1 MELKNKSNLIR
12 TLLLLKTASEIKK
25 FILLP
30 TKINS
35 ISPKNLYKLYNNI
48 EISIEKRIFS
58 TTERKNSQ
66 ICNEK
71 KSPII
76 NTINEYSPINEPFY
90 KLNKLLISFK
100 KNKNF
105 YETNDFYDNKYN
117 NIISQEST
125 DTSNSLND
133 KKKNLNY
140 ENDEIKNDHD
150 SIKYLRKMAKSF
162 IQKKKIKR
170 KKRIH
175 LKSFYENDIFR
186 SEYNLNNLERKLK
199 NSFTVNYSQNNDN
212 IIIKNCFTHINM
224 NTNLNIN
231 NFTNN
236 QEPKKNNSLQKMNH
250 SILNKENTNFNQ
262 CLFCPSPC
270 EHKGISFYKNNNY
283 SSSCNLNCKNH
294 ISKIKNENSN
304 LRKSAFMCI
313 PYKDIIRPNIFTGNN
328 HYDNNGNIIIVNE
341 K

>member
-58 TTERKNSQ
+58 TTERKNKQ
-66 ICNEK
+66 MCKEN

-76 NTINEYSPINEPFY
+76 NTINDYSPINEPFY

-140 ENDEIKNDHD
+140 ENDEIKNDID
-150 SIKYLRKMAKSF
+150 SIKFLRKIAKSL

-170 KKRIH
+170 KKRTH
-175 LKSFYENDIFR
+175 CKSFYENEKYH
-186 SEYNLNNLERKLK
+186 SEYHLKNLERKLK
-199 NSFTVNYSQNNDN
+199 INFTVNYSHNNEH
-212 IIIKNCFTHINM
+212 IIIKNCFTNINS
-224 NTNLNIN
+224 NTHLNIN
-231 NFTNN
+231 NFTN
-236 QEPKKNNSLQKMNH
+236 EKESIKNNLQKSTN
-250 SILNKENTNFNQ
+250 SILDKENANINQ
-262 CLFCPSPC
+262 CLFCPSPSK
-270 EHKGISFYKNNNY
+270 HKGICFYKNNKFL
-283 SSSCNLNCKNH
+283 SSCNLNCKTH
-294 ISKIKNENSN
+294 ISKIKNDKSN
-304 LRKSAFMCI
+304 IRKSAFMCI
-313 PYKDIIRPNIFTGNN
+313 PYKENILSNIFPDNN
-328 HYDNNGNIIIVNE
+328 NYDNNENIIIVNE